1 MWRDSPGIRGR
12 MAFDPD
18 DVRQRILRYRE
29 LHRLNTDPTARDALE
44 QMIKELER
52 QLGEGREPD

>member
-1 MWRDSPGIRGR
+1 